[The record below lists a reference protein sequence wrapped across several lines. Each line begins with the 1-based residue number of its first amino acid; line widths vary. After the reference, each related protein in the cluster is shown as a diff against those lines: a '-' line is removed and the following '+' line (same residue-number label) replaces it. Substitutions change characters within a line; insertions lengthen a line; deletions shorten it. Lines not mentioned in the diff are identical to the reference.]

1 MLSINTPILI
11 TGLPRSGTSLVAGC
25 IKICG
30 AFGGDLEPANRWCEK
45 GFFENT
51 EIRTT
56 IVKTILWY
64 SGFCDVGV
72 LLLPPVNHPFKSMN
86 IKNSVNEIIKKQG
99 YNFDRPW
106 FFKDA
111 KLCLQYKLWQR
122 AFPNAVWIVVSRN
135 KESVLE
141 SCKKS
146 FMSNNNLTDEQ
157 WNKWHWDYTEH
168 IHEMSKNVKVNYI
181 SSDNLMAGVTTQ
193 LEKITDML
201 GLKCRRSVLDFI
213 DNKLWHY

>member
-11 TGLPRSGTSLVAGC
+11 TGLPRSGTSMVAGC
-25 IKICG
+25 INICG
-30 AFGGDLEPANRWCEK
+30 AFGGDLEPANRWCGK

-56 IVKTILWY
+56 IVKPILWY

-72 LLLPPVNHPFKSMN
+72 NTLPPVNHHFKFMD
-86 IKNSVNEIIKKQG
+86 IKNSVKDIIKKQG
-99 YNFDRPW
+99 YNLDRPW

-111 KLCLQYKLWQR
+111 KLCLQYKLWKR
-122 AFPNAVWIVVSRN
+122 SFPKAIWIVVSRN

-146 FMSNNNLTDEQ
+146 FMCNNNLSDKQ
-157 WNKWHWDYTEH
+157 WSQWHNDYTEH
-168 IHEMSKNVKVNYI
+168 VSELCKNVNAYHVDSDLLVNG
-181 SSDNLMAGVTTQ
+181 NTKQ

-201 GLKCRRSVLDFI
+201 GLTCRRSVLDFI